1 MFFCKLGLSKLTS
14 IFDAILVPTCLHFAS
29 QNLRSKARTGKR
41 NDKILDRKT
50 SPTLRKS
57 PVKSSENPSQH
68 PPKSIPKPIKIDPKT
83 LQNRDLEGIAI

>member
-1 MFFCKLGLSKLTS
+1 MFLLSGYFNIRSLL
-14 IFDAILVPTCLHFAS
+14 DAILVPTWLHFALP
-29 QNLRSKARTGKR
+29 NLRSKARTGKR

-57 PVKSSENPSQH
+57 PVKCSENPSQH